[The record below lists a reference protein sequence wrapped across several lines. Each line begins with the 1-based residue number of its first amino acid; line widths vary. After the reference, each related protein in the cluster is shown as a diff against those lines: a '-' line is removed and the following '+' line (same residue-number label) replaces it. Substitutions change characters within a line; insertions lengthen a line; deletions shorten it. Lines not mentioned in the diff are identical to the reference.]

1 MKELLNWL
9 MKAKIKIAIWA
20 TPLILLF
27 YFDDKI
33 HLRDRVYYFFVVFF
47 KSIPL
52 LLLYSY
58 FSSDERSV
66 LFYTGVGVVLLID
79 MLVGM
84 WYHYIAGDFSFEE
97 LFKDTIK
104 KIAIISCV
112 YISLFILKIPLSES
126 EMGKMFAISIQIMTL
141 MYPVS
146 SIAKNAFVL
155 SDGRFPPKFFMRAL
169 YNYEKSG
176 KLKPFFEQTSKG
188 EMPDDLDNNVKT
200 EEWHQKNL

>member
-1 MKELLNWL
+1 
-9 MKAKIKIAIWA
+9 
-20 TPLILLF
+20 
-27 YFDDKI
+27 
-33 HLRDRVYYFFVVFF
+33 
-47 KSIPL
+47 
-52 LLLYSY
+52 
-58 FSSDERSV
+58 
-66 LFYTGVGVVLLID
+66 
-79 MLVGM
+79 
-84 WYHYIAGDFSFEE
+84 
-97 LFKDTIK
+97 
-104 KIAIISCV
+104 
-112 YISLFILKIPLSES
+112 
-126 EMGKMFAISIQIMTL
+126 MGKMFAISIQIMTL

>member
-66 LFYTGVGVVLLID
+66 LFYMGVGVVLLID

-84 WYHYIAGDFSFEE
+84 WYHYIAGDFSFVE
-97 LFKDTIK
+97 LFKDTITK
-104 KIAIISCV
+104 VALITVV
-112 YISLFILKIPLSES
+112 YISLFLLKIPLKYSY
-126 EMGKMFAISIQIMTL
+126 IM
-141 MYPVS
+141 S
-146 SIAKNAFVL
+146 
-155 SDGRFPPKFFMRAL
+155 
-169 YNYEKSG
+169 
-176 KLKPFFEQTSKG
+176 PFQPF
-188 EMPDDLDNNVKT
+188 
-200 EEWHQKNL
+200 

>member
-1 MKELLNWL
+1 MDKFIKWLL
-9 MKAKIKIAIWA
+9 KAKIKIAIWA
-20 TPLILLF
+20 TPLVLLF

-66 LFYTGVGVVLLID
+66 LFYMGVGVVLLID

-84 WYHYIAGDFSFEE
+84 WYHYTIGDFSFEE

-104 KIAIISCV
+104 KVAIIACV
-112 YISLFILKIPLSES
+112 YISLFITKIPLSES
-126 EMGKMFAISIQIMTL
+126 EAGKVFVSTIQFMTL

-146 SIAKNAFVL
+146 SISKNAFVL
-155 SDGRFPPKFFMRAL
+155 SDGRFPPKFFMKAL

-176 KLKPFFEQTSKG
+176 KLKPFFEKTSKG
-188 EMPDDLDNNVKT
+188 EMPEELDNHKT
-200 EEWHQKNL
+200 DEQQ